1 MPSTVPRRPAAGL
14 QTDAGDPEPP
24 PLGAV
29 LSARTLC
36 LPLPGPSHNAMLT
49 PSALR
54 TAPRYA
60 RSVLFACPFCRE
72 MFAEDEQ
79 NL

>member
-1 MPSTVPRRPAAGL
+1 
-14 QTDAGDPEPP
+14 
-24 PLGAV
+24 
-29 LSARTLC
+29 
-36 LPLPGPSHNAMLT
+36 MLT